1 MTDPRIAVLSA
12 LSSPDWHPV
21 PEAHGMPWDEA
32 EELLAAY
39 DASRGAAAPSAP
51 AERAAPAQ
59 RADQERGPAVNS
71 RRSPAVR
78 APKPN
83 EHERAQRQ
91 AAIEILLRRALHGV
105 LSVPEA
111 AVLADYW
118 RAERELADK
127 TRRSLGETT
136 RALQRNREAADAEI
150 RRLEARMAELE
161 AATGTEGAQ
170 EGVGGPQGVQ
180 DAVDG
185 ARDVRGVPKATEGRS
200 GDFGEAA
207 A

>member
-1 MTDPRIAVLSA
+1 MS
-12 LSSPDWHPV
+12 
-21 PEAHGMPWDEA
+21 G
-32 EELLAAY
+32 
-39 DASRGAAAPSAP
+39 
-51 AERAAPAQ
+51 
-59 RADQERGPAVNS
+59 

-91 AAIEILLRRALHGV
+91 AAVEILLRRALHGV
-105 LSVPEA
+105 ISIPEA

-150 RRLEARMAELE
+150 QRLEARVAELE
-161 AATGTEGAQ
+161 
-170 EGVGGPQGVQ
+170 GVL
-180 DAVDG
+180 
-185 ARDVRGVPKATEGRS
+185 GRA
-200 GDFGEAA
+200 GEAEA

>member
-1 MTDPRIAVLSA
+1 
-12 LSSPDWHPV
+12 
-21 PEAHGMPWDEA
+21 
-32 EELLAAY
+32 
-39 DASRGAAAPSAP
+39 
-51 AERAAPAQ
+51 
-59 RADQERGPAVNS
+59 VNS
-71 RRSPAVR
+71 RKTPAIR

-91 AAIEILLRRALHGV
+91 ATIEILLRRALHGV

-150 RRLEARMAELE
+150 RRLEARVAELE
-161 AATGTEGAQ
+161 ADRGTEAPR
-170 EGVGGPQGVQ
+170 EATDGPQGVQ
-180 DAVDG
+180 EAANG
-185 ARDVRGVPKATEGRS
+185 ARDVRGAARAADGLS
-200 GDFGEAA
+200 GPRGEAA

>member
-1 MTDPRIAVLSA
+1 
-12 LSSPDWHPV
+12 
-21 PEAHGMPWDEA
+21 
-32 EELLAAY
+32 
-39 DASRGAAAPSAP
+39 
-51 AERAAPAQ
+51 
-59 RADQERGPAVNS
+59 VNS

-91 AAIEILLRRALHGV
+91 AAVEILLRRGLHGV

-150 RRLEARMAELE
+150 QRLEARVAELE
-161 AATGTEGAQ
+161 AARGAEAPQ
-170 EGVGGPQGVQ
+170 ETADGPQ
-180 DAVDG
+180 DASGAANG
-185 ARDVRGVPKATEGRS
+185 ARDVRGAPKAADGRS
-200 GDFGEAA
+200 GDLGEAA

>member
-1 MTDPRIAVLSA
+1 M
-12 LSSPDWHPV
+12 
-21 PEAHGMPWDEA
+21 
-32 EELLAAY
+32 
-39 DASRGAAAPSAP
+39 
-51 AERAAPAQ
+51 
-59 RADQERGPAVNS
+59 NS
-71 RRSPAVR
+71 RKAPAVR

-91 AAIEILLRRALHGV
+91 AAVEILLRRGLHGV

-118 RAERELADK
+118 RAEQELADK

-136 RALQRNREAADAEI
+136 RALQRNRLAADAEI
-150 RRLEARMAELE
+150 QRLEARVAELE
-161 AATGTEGAQ
+161 AAAGA
-170 EGVGGPQGVQ
+170 EAALEAADGPRSAPEPASGG
-180 DAVDG
+180 
-185 ARDVRGVPKATEGRS
+185 RDVRDALGAAQGRS